1 MILPYIAAMKVT
13 IMKACKLRG
22 NNWKKGATPSV
33 TSEFAAELKEKGY
46 LDAPKKKTDDESIES
61 E

>member
-1 MILPYIAAMKVT
+1 MKVT

-22 NNWKKGATPSV
+22 NNWKKGDTPSV
-33 TSEFAAELKEKGY
+33 TTDFAAELKEKGF
-46 LDAPKKKTDDESIES
+46 LDAPKKKTEKESIES

>member
-1 MILPYIAAMKVT
+1 MKVT

-22 NNWKKGATPSV
+22 NNWKKGDTPNV
-33 TSEFAAELKEKGY
+33 DKEFAAELKEKGY
-46 LDAPKKKTDDESIES
+46 LDAPKKKTEESIES

>member
-1 MILPYIAAMKVT
+1 MKVT
-13 IMKACKLRG
+13 IQKACKLRG

-33 TSEFAAELKEKGY
+33 TSEFAAELEAKGY
-46 LDAPKKKTDDESIES
+46 LDAPKKKKDSDNNDLIE

>member
-1 MILPYIAAMKVT
+1 MKVT

-22 NNWKKGATPSV
+22 NNWKKGAMPTV
-33 TSEFAAELKEKGY
+33 TKEFAAELKEKGY
-46 LDAPKKKTDDESIES
+46 LDAPKKETKESIES

>member
-1 MILPYIAAMKVT
+1 MKVT

-33 TSEFAAELKEKGY
+33 TSEFAAELKSKGY
-46 LDAPKKKTDDESIES
+46 LDAPKKNTENETIES

>member
-1 MILPYIAAMKVT
+1 MKVT

-22 NNWKKGATPSV
+22 NNWKKGDTPNV
-33 TSEFAAELKEKGY
+33 DNEFAAELKEKGY
-46 LDAPKKKTDDESIES
+46 LDAPKKKTENESIES